1 MLERIAD
8 DLIPKEA
15 NPLAEY
21 TVEDLLDERTFSS
34 ILEQTDIYI
43 QTKLL
48 NQCRQRAKELGCMRI
63 FNDNFNAFKRSLA
76 SIDRVG
82 QGTGVSHFPPGKP
95 TINTGKWTANT
106 NGVFMLRSQPNG
118 GESEEYA
125 SDIPILPTAVL
136 NNADTGIEKV
146 ELSFFNTH
154 WKSAIFDKSVISSN
168 SSIIKTSDLGTNA
181 NSGNANLLV
190 KYLADCLTLNKDTI
204 PRYTSISHMGWHKD
218 DFIPYTSGIIFD
230 GEQDYKPI
238 YDAVNEK
245 GSFEEWKK
253 YVGELRKSIYIRLQ
267 MGAAFASP
275 LLSKIGALPFVLH
288 LWGGTEAGKAQPL
301 DTKIITPDGYKL
313 MGDIRIGDMVIGGD
327 GKPHRVSGV
336 FPQGI
341 KDVYELTFADGR
353 KTRCCKEHLWN
364 VTTRTRRNHNRGYIT
379 MELQEMLSR
388 RPIKT
393 DKGYEYN
400 VPLCKPVE
408 YDTDVKLP
416 IDPYLLGALI
426 GDGCLKMT
434 VNKANGSRNLYFNNS
449 EDDVIGRV
457 CILLSQNGSWLARN
471 HSTANQFTIHGCN
484 WLKKAI
490 RNLNLDK
497 GSLDKFIPEMYL
509 TARAYDRKRLLYGLM
524 DTDGHVDLKGRC
536 SYSTNSRQLASDVQ
550 RLAHSLGYRA
560 TVNSY
565 ERSGKKNVE
574 HEVCISAYD
583 DIFLSEKHIQ
593 RKNHSLNMRNR
604 AEDKYSMAIVGVRP
618 CGQAECQCIM
628 VDSDEHTYLCD
639 DFIVTHNTVGLMV
652 AMSIYGDPSMGKM
665 TRTMNM
671 TVNSTMATAAML
683 RDIPFAGDELQIIK
697 EQGGNYDR
705 LIMSVCE
712 GVDRGRMKF
721 DKVNEMK
728 TWNCAFLFTGEEPVT
743 RSSSGGGAKN
753 RVIEIECKDKVVRNG
768 RETAEFVRN
777 NYGHAGKAYIKYIT
791 DNAAE
796 LEKLYSHFV
805 RQLEEIDC
813 TDKQRLSMA
822 AIMLGDAI
830 GSSLFFR
837 GEHPLNA
844 ADVQPFLKT
853 RAEVDIA
860 ARAFEYIKDYVAIN
874 DNRFCSNSSGDM
886 FGEVW
891 GRIDIEVYGKEPNIR
906 EEKKVYFNKTKL
918 TEVLREAGYEFDAVK
933 AKWAESGGLTLN
945 SAKRY
950 YHQTKCHNVKGNY
963 VLLNM

>member
-8 DLIPKEA
+8 DLIPKES
-15 NPLAEY
+15 NPLTEY

-146 ELSFFNTH
+146 ELSFFNTR

-253 YVGELRKSIYIRLQ
+253 YVGELRKNIYIRLQ

-288 LWGGTEAGKAQPL
+288 LWGGTEAGK
-301 DTKIITPDGYKL
+301 
-313 MGDIRIGDMVIGGD
+313 
-327 GKPHRVSGV
+327 
-336 FPQGI
+336 
-341 KDVYELTFADGR
+341 
-353 KTRCCKEHLWN
+353 
-364 VTTRTRRNHNRGYIT
+364 
-379 MELQEMLSR
+379 
-388 RPIKT
+388 
-393 DKGYEYN
+393 
-400 VPLCKPVE
+400 
-408 YDTDVKLP
+408 
-416 IDPYLLGALI
+416 
-426 GDGCLKMT
+426 
-434 VNKANGSRNLYFNNS
+434 
-449 EDDVIGRV
+449 
-457 CILLSQNGSWLARN
+457 
-471 HSTANQFTIHGCN
+471 
-484 WLKKAI
+484 
-490 RNLNLDK
+490 
-497 GSLDKFIPEMYL
+497 
-509 TARAYDRKRLLYGLM
+509 
-524 DTDGHVDLKGRC
+524 
-536 SYSTNSRQLASDVQ
+536 
-550 RLAHSLGYRA
+550 
-560 TVNSY
+560 
-565 ERSGKKNVE
+565 
-574 HEVCISAYD
+574 
-583 DIFLSEKHIQ
+583 
-593 RKNHSLNMRNR
+593 
-604 AEDKYSMAIVGVRP
+604 
-618 CGQAECQCIM
+618 
-628 VDSDEHTYLCD
+628 
-639 DFIVTHNTVGLMV
+639 TVGLMV

-671 TVNSTMATAAML
+671 TINSTMATAAML

-844 ADVQPFLKT
+844 TDVQPFLKT

>member
-15 NPLAEY
+15 NPLDEY
-21 TVEDLLDERTFSS
+21 TVEDLLDERTFSG

-43 QTKLL
+43 QTKML
-48 NQCRQRAKELGCMRI
+48 NQCRQRAKELSCLRI

-95 TINTGKWTANT
+95 VINTGKWTANT

-154 WKSAIFDKSVISSN
+154 WRSAIFDKSVISSN

-238 YDAVNEK
+238 YDAVKEN

-253 YVGELRKSIYIRLQ
+253 YVGELRKNIYIRLQ

-275 LLSKIGALPFVLH
+275 LLSRIGALPFVLH
-288 LWGGTEAGKAQPL
+288 LWGGTEAGK
-301 DTKIITPDGYKL
+301 
-313 MGDIRIGDMVIGGD
+313 
-327 GKPHRVSGV
+327 
-336 FPQGI
+336 
-341 KDVYELTFADGR
+341 
-353 KTRCCKEHLWN
+353 
-364 VTTRTRRNHNRGYIT
+364 
-379 MELQEMLSR
+379 
-388 RPIKT
+388 
-393 DKGYEYN
+393 
-400 VPLCKPVE
+400 
-408 YDTDVKLP
+408 
-416 IDPYLLGALI
+416 
-426 GDGCLKMT
+426 
-434 VNKANGSRNLYFNNS
+434 
-449 EDDVIGRV
+449 
-457 CILLSQNGSWLARN
+457 
-471 HSTANQFTIHGCN
+471 
-484 WLKKAI
+484 
-490 RNLNLDK
+490 
-497 GSLDKFIPEMYL
+497 
-509 TARAYDRKRLLYGLM
+509 
-524 DTDGHVDLKGRC
+524 
-536 SYSTNSRQLASDVQ
+536 
-550 RLAHSLGYRA
+550 
-560 TVNSY
+560 
-565 ERSGKKNVE
+565 
-574 HEVCISAYD
+574 
-583 DIFLSEKHIQ
+583 
-593 RKNHSLNMRNR
+593 
-604 AEDKYSMAIVGVRP
+604 
-618 CGQAECQCIM
+618 
-628 VDSDEHTYLCD
+628 
-639 DFIVTHNTVGLMV
+639 TVGLMV

-837 GEHPLNA
+837 NEHPLNA

-886 FGEVW
+886 LGEVW
-891 GRIDIEVYGKEPNIR
+891 GRIDIEVYGKEPNVR

-918 TEVLREAGYEFDAVK
+918 VEVLREAGYEFDAVK
-933 AKWAESGGLTLN
+933 AKWAENGGLTLN

-950 YHQTKCHNVKGNY
+950 YHQTKCHNIKGNY